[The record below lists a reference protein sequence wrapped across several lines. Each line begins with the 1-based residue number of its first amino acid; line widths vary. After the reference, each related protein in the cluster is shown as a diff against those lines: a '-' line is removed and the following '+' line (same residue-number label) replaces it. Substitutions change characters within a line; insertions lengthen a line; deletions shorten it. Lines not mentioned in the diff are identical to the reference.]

1 LHAVARELLA
11 EYRELE
17 DMPADARA
25 RVRRALAAGPR
36 RRDPVVGMG
45 TRSWVVWS
53 LVGAAAGVALLLGLE
68 AVAPMFSAEREKAP
82 LEVAPDRADREAK
95 SSRAGVRDPG
105 DRARNGARSPAA
117 ATPGDA
123 VAPEASDPTPSS
135 DTPVSN
141 PDVSA
146 RERTRSSAEGG
157 ASESS
162 RPRDRSPRE
171 PPRAEPTVAPSASTL
186 DAERRLIAQAWSDLT
201 AGDPSA
207 ALRGAT
213 AHRDRFP
220 SGVLVPERLAVEAI
234 AHCKRDADDSRAHAF
249 LKAHARSPLAA
260 RVRSA
265 CAITSAGSSDPRTPT
280 GR

>member
-36 RRDPVVGMG
+36 RRDSVVGMG

-105 DRARNGARSPAA
+105 DRARNGARSPAV

-123 VAPEASDPTPSS
+123 VAPEANDTTPSS
-135 DTPVSN
+135 DTPVPK
-141 PDVSA
+141 PDSSA
-146 RERTRSSAEGG
+146 RERPR
-157 ASESS
+157 SESS

-171 PPRAEPTVAPSASTL
+171 QPRAEPTVAPSASTL